1 MFKTKVNGLFNSFLP
16 TLIIFIL
23 NVMLYRALKLS
34 RSRSKLVRI
43 PSQVNGSKVKS
54 IENRRTAKTQL
65 ILAFFFL
72 LVSVPRSVSIAVFIF
87 YRTDLSYVMFKMF
100 ALLSV
105 VYFNSTLII
114 LLVQNSAFKKQ
125 FDSLLVKRRRPILIY
140 RV

>member
-1 MFKTKVNGLFNSFLP
+1 
-16 TLIIFIL
+16 
-23 NVMLYRALKLS
+23 MLYRALKLS

-43 PSQVNGSKVKS
+43 PSQVNGTSKVKS

-65 ILAFFFL
+65 ILAFLFL
-72 LVSVPRSVSIAVFIF
+72 LVSLPRSLSIAVFIF
-87 YRTDLSYVMFKMF
+87 YRTDLSYVIFKMF

-105 VYFNSTLII
+105 VYFNSTLIL

-125 FDSLLVKRRRPILIY
+125 FDSLLVKRPRPILIY